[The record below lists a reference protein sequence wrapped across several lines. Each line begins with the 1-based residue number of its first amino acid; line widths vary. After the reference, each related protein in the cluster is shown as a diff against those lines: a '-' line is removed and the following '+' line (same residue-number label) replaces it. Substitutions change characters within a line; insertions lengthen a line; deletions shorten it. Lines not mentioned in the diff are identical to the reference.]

1 MCVLVVSVN
10 PWYKR
15 HPAFWDKLTV
25 MPHNNTD
32 TRLVDLFDGP
42 MTRNRMAS
50 ATSWAVV
57 ILENDIREMN
67 ERLINERLI
76 RAARMTRLKV
86 VLREVGEALWLI
98 FTSNAML
105 LLVILALACI
115 GFQSVLFIAMT
126 RLNDTVN
133 EVHAWV
139 CIMQQVASLMQRVF
153 AMFYFAVNEYVSFSA
168 SQL

>member
-1 MCVLVVSVN
+1 
-10 PWYKR
+10 
-15 HPAFWDKLTV
+15 
-25 MPHNNTD
+25 
-32 TRLVDLFDGP
+32 
-42 MTRNRMAS
+42 
-50 ATSWAVV
+50 
-57 ILENDIREMN
+57 
-67 ERLINERLI
+67 
-76 RAARMTRLKV
+76 MTRLKV